1 MDCPFKSDAFSA
13 INVNSHSAF
22 QEALHAAQ
30 EQLSQQKEVI
40 LGQEREIKGKTG
52 EANHLRGQNND
63 AQLKIKELEH
73 NISKHKKDSADAT
86 AKVRGRSLDPKILR
100 D

>member
-1 MDCPFKSDAFSA
+1 M
-13 INVNSHSAF
+13 
-22 QEALHAAQ
+22 HAAQ

-40 LGQEREIKGKTG
+40 LGQEREIKGKSG
-52 EANHLRGQNND
+52 EANSLRGQNND

-86 AKVRGRSLDPKILR
+86 AKVRGS
-100 D
+100 

>member
-1 MDCPFKSDAFSA
+1 MLTVILC
-13 INVNSHSAF
+13 F

-52 EANHLRGQNND
+52 EANRLRGQNND

-86 AKVRGRSLDPKILR
+86 AKVRGS
-100 D
+100 